1 MPPKK
6 YPPKAMPGPKKP
18 DKSLPKES
26 VTLKDSDG
34 KPKRVEY
41 REGGLRKALDFPD
54 NKPVPKS
61 LMERIAKAKD
71 DDEITYLAGKKKIKV
86 TPTLRR
92 QAVLGLNLM
101 KGN

>member
-1 MPPKK
+1 
-6 YPPKAMPGPKKP
+6 
-18 DKSLPKES
+18 
-26 VTLKDSDG
+26 
-34 KPKRVEY
+34 
-41 REGGLRKALDFPD
+41 
-54 NKPVPKS
+54 
-61 LMERIAKAKD
+61 MERIAKAKD